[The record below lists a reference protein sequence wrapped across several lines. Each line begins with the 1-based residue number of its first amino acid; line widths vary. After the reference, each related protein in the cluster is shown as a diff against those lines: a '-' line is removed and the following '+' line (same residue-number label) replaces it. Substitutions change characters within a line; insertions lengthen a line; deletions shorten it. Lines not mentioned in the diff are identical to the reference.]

1 MDVVKS
7 IDEIRINMKT
17 MDSYLVKANDPEY
30 QILSKPIYRI
40 CQ

>member
-17 MDSYLVKANDPEY
+17 MDNYLVKAEDPEY
-30 QILSKPIYRI
+30 TYA
-40 CQ
+40 